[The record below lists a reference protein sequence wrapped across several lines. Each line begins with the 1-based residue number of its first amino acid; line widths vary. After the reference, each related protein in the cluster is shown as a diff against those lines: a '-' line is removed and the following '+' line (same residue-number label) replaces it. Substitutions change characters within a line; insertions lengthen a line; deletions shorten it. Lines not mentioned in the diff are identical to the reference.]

1 MRISASN
8 CIEHRESLVLK
19 LHTSISHIHERNR
32 DRVNANVNL
41 FPIKFSFHETF
52 WCENLLFIALIFYWS
67 IHESNAKVVG
77 CERCA
82 LTHVEIQVLF
92 NGVIFFLI
100 PRKALSVFFLRI
112 VHKSLMKETLD
123 CYINGGKWNSF
134 MRIENFVAI
143 HSMEFT
149 KMQSKRCANV

>member
-100 PRKALSVFFLRI
+100 PRKALSVFFAYCSQITYERNFGLLYQRWE
-112 VHKSLMKETLD
+112 MKQLHAHRKL
-123 CYINGGKWNSF
+123 CCHPFNGIYQNAK
-134 MRIENFVAI
+134 
-143 HSMEFT
+143 
-149 KMQSKRCANV
+149 